1 MKKWN
6 LIVDVA
12 LCENCRNCT
21 LAAKD
26 EHAGN
31 DFPGYAAPQPAR
43 GHDWI
48 RHHAQGARKRAHGR
62 CGVPA
67 GDVQPLRRRAVREGG
82 PRCRAQARRRHRDH
96 RSREE
101 PRAPRSRRRLPVRRD
116 RLERGAASFRRPGS
130 STRICSTRAGR
141 SRAARRRARPARCVR
156 SSRTTRR
163 LRAQVRAESLEVLR
177 PELGTKPRVYYRNL
191 HRFTK
196 CFIGGTVVAEIDG
209 VTECVAGATA
219 VVRAAGGEVARAVTD
234 TFGDFKCDGF
244 ERDSGA
250 YTIEVTHPR
259 LGTASAVC
267 TLGESVYLGTL
278 RLSVTAPA
286 ASADEQIARHSSAAK
301 AA

>member
-1 MKKWN
+1 M
-6 LIVDVA
+6 VD
-12 LCENCRNCT
+12 
-21 LAAKD
+21 AAYLPAMCNHCDDAPCVK
-26 EHAGN
+26 AG
-31 DFPGYAAPQPAR
+31 G
-43 GHDWI
+43 
-48 RHHAQGARKRAHGR
+48 GAVRKRDDGIVIIDPVRSRGRRDLVDACPYGAIVWNEELELPQAWIFDAHLLDAGWKEPR
-62 CGVPA
+62 CAQVCPTGA
-67 GDVQPLRRRAVREGG
+67 LRAVRQDDDAM
-82 PRCRAQARRRHRDH
+82 RAQA
-96 RSREE
+96 
-101 PRAPRSRRRLPVRRD
+101 
-116 RLERGAASFRRPGS
+116 
-130 STRICSTRAGR
+130 
-141 SRAARRRARPARCVR
+141 
-156 SSRTTRR
+156 
-163 LRAQVRAESLEVLR
+163 RAESLEVLR

-219 VVRAAGGEVARAVTD
+219 VVRAAGREVARAVTD

-259 LGTASAVC
+259 CGTASAVC

-286 ASADEQIARHSSAAK
+286 PSADEQVAPRASAAK